1 MIWCCPLHHGDLT
14 RNGSRLVAACCGLE
28 FPVVAGIPDLRTTHV
43 AWVDFDADRRRAEEL
58 SRAVSDDDVEGSV
71 RWVFAQRENWTPDM
85 VNRRTAQVLGGVTR
99 LRDECAGWLA
109 LSLTGSQPLLDL
121 GCGPGT
127 YLGALKGD
135 RPLLGIDVSL
145 EWLVVARRLAAA
157 SRVEVQLAA
166 GQAES
171 LPLRAGSLGSV
182 VAMDVLEHVGDQAA
196 LIREVDRVLAP
207 GGVFAA
213 ATPNRYSLA
222 AETHVNLWGVG
233 WLPRAWQKAYVRWR
247 AGLPYDFTRLL
258 SAGELRRLIES
269 QSSLRAAIEPAPVPA
284 AELQRFS
291 RRRRWLGESYNRL
304 LALSPFRAAAR
315 MVGPFFHLTAV
326 KPTARTDR

>member
-14 RNGSRLVAACCGLE
+14 KTGGSLTAACCGRE
-28 FPVVAGIPDLRTTHV
+28 FPVVAGIPDLRTAHA
-43 AWVDFDADRRRAEEL
+43 AWVDLDADRRRAEAL
-58 SRAVSDDDVEGSV
+58 ASAVPDEDVEGSV
-71 RWVFAQRENWTPDM
+71 RWVFARRENWTPAM
-85 VNRRTAQVLGGVTR
+85 VNRRTAQVLGGAAR
-99 LRDECAGWLA
+99 LRDERAGWLA
-109 LSLTGSQPLLDL
+109 PSLTESRPLLDL

-127 YLGALKGD
+127 YLAALQGD
-135 RPLLGIDVSL
+135 HPLLGIDVSL

-157 SRVEVQLAA
+157 SSVEVQLAA

-196 LIREVDRVLAP
+196 LIREADRVLAP
-207 GGVFAA
+207 GGVFTA

-233 WLPRAWQKAYVRWR
+233 WLPRKWQKAYVHRR

-269 QSSLRAAIEPAPVPA
+269 QSSLYAAIEPAPVPA
-284 AELQRFS
+284 AELLRFS
-291 RRRRWLGESYNRL
+291 RRRRWLGQTYNGL
-304 LALSPFRAAAR
+304 LAFSPFRAAAR
-315 MVGPFFHLTAV
+315 LVGPFFHLTAV
-326 KPTARTDR
+326 KPAARTDR